1 MSVIADEEYYEV
13 LQILRNRLH
22 KFVDEAKVARNDL
35 NRIFTEDWWPLS
47 FLLAYRYDVDVT
59 YAVIVEC
66 LKWRR
71 SFAVNNISLLE
82 LKPLLD
88 RGLAYIHG
96 KDCDGS
102 SILWINMRQHII
114 GQKNSDKLIIYW
126 LERHTMELQAA
137 SITLLFDMS
146 SCCLQN
152 MDLDFIKFIIHS
164 CKYYYPS
171 CLTSLL
177 IFENPGLLKASWILL
192 RTWMPPE
199 MQRLLQHVK
208 RSSLSAYV
216 PLPYIPIRYGGQDNF
231 IFTMD
236 ELARCI
242 PSQLPSSESF
252 HHNQQ
257 YTFQNDIADSDLS
270 SNDTA
275 YFNNLNLKRSVTFEE
290 DDTIRDTTLTCA
302 SQILP
307 SITKR
312 NGIPQAL
319 RPLAEAR
326 LHSPTKDY
334 AKVKFLSICPRE
346 ELKLN
351 QINGE
356 NDMADV
362 MVLKNESVKNAAYKI
377 KITSPE
383 KFRVRPS
390 TGIIGPGSIEFI
402 RIYLQNEFRN
412 SVPREKLLLMA
423 VETSEESSENF
434 GNIWKN
440 SNEEARIEHKLK
452 CRLSIGNDIV
462 TSTVEL
468 MDPVTEGRGNNLPVS
483 AIYQIHMTLFSGNIY
498 KNVGN
503 TNGLQT
509 KVHHDLDSVHHRAS
523 IVILHL
529 AASILYINFKYTKRF
544 LFQIYIFF
552 KQSFL

>member
-1 MSVIADEEYYEV
+1 
-13 LQILRNRLH
+13 
-22 KFVDEAKVARNDL
+22 
-35 NRIFTEDWWPLS
+35 
-47 FLLAYRYDVDVT
+47 
-59 YAVIVEC
+59 
-66 LKWRR
+66 
-71 SFAVNNISLLE
+71 
-82 LKPLLD
+82 
-88 RGLAYIHG
+88 
-96 KDCDGS
+96 
-102 SILWINMRQHII
+102 
-114 GQKNSDKLIIYW
+114 
-126 LERHTMELQAA
+126 
-137 SITLLFDMS
+137 
-146 SCCLQN
+146 
-152 MDLDFIKFIIHS
+152 
-164 CKYYYPS
+164 
-171 CLTSLL
+171 
-177 IFENPGLLKASWILL
+177 
-192 RTWMPPE
+192 
-199 MQRLLQHVK
+199 
-208 RSSLSAYV
+208 
-216 PLPYIPIRYGGQDNF
+216 
-231 IFTMD
+231 MD

-334 AKVKFLSICPRE
+334 AKYATSFLKTSLKFSPRE

-390 TGIIGPGSIEFI
+390 TGIIAPGSIEFI
-402 RIYLQNEFRN
+402 RIYLQNVITLIKRLQTDKEKKSKNYPPITQLYQLDQSKSVTEFRN

-468 MDPVTEGRGNNLPVS
+468 MDPVTEGSGNNLPVS
-483 AIYQIHMTLFSGNIY
+483 A
-498 KNVGN
+498 V
-503 TNGLQT
+503 
-509 KVHHDLDSVHHRAS
+509 S
-523 IVILHL
+523 II
-529 AASILYINFKYTKRF
+529 
-544 LFQIYIFF
+544 
-552 KQSFL
+552 